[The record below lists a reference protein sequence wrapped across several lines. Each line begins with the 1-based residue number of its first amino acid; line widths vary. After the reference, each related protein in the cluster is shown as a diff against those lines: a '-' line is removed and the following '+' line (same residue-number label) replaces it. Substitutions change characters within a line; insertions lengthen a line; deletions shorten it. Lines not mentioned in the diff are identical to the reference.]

1 MFSNSASSFH
11 LSRGGTREGDSIKDY
26 TKEKREDAL
35 CMELLAS
42 TKSVIDEFLG
52 KVEESNP
59 NSGVVEIDLNW
70 DKPELDFDLVVV
82 YAYGFNAKT
91 YL

>member
-1 MFSNSASSFH
+1 
-11 LSRGGTREGDSIKDY
+11 
-26 TKEKREDAL
+26 
-35 CMELLAS
+35 MELLAS